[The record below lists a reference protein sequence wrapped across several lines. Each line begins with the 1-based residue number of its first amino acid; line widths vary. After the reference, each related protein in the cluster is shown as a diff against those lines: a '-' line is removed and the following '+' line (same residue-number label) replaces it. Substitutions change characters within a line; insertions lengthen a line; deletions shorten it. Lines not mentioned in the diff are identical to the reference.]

1 MQVGERNKAIS
12 DFTKVIK
19 AEPDN
24 YFAIYNRALLYD
36 MIGNY
41 GKAISDFN
49 VVLEQYP
56 DFAAGFYARS
66 EAKRK
71 MGDMKGGEK
80 DFMLA
85 MDLQKKTQYEP
96 IDENTVASN
105 NSKIKYW

>member
-1 MQVGERNKAIS
+1 MNLLIFLS
-12 DFTKVIK
+12 D
-19 AEPDN
+19 
-24 YFAIYNRALLYD
+24 
-36 MIGNY
+36 
-41 GKAISDFN
+41 SDRSSAAC
-49 VVLEQYP
+49 P

-96 IDENTVASN
+96 IVENTVASN
-105 NSKIKYW
+105 NSKNPEQA